1 VPESSGASPSR
12 KLRADGERNRS
23 RLIEAAKLG
32 FAAQGGAVSLE
43 QIARDAEVGIG
54 TLYRH
59 FPTRDA
65 LIEAVYRQ
73 ETDALVE
80 AAARLSRDLAPV
92 AALRAWMLLFVDYLA
107 TKQGMAEALKTLIGG
122 TDALYGDSSARIA
135 DAIDKL
141 VQAAVAAGAITI
153 NIEPLDLLRAIAG
166 VANMSP
172 NKDWRAAAGK
182 MVDVLL
188 NGLRKED

>member
-73 ETDALVE
+73 ETDALLE

-172 NKDWRAAAGK
+172 NKDWRAAAVK

>member
-1 VPESSGASPSR
+1 VPKSSGASPSR

-23 RLIEAAKLG
+23 RLIEAAKRG

-65 LIEAVYRQ
+65 LIETVYRQ
-73 ETDALVE
+73 ETDALLE
-80 AAARLSRDLAPV
+80 AAARLSRDLAPL

-122 TDALYGDSSARIA
+122 TDALYGDSSARIT
-135 DAIDKL
+135 DAIGKL

-172 NKDWRAAAGK
+172 NKDWRTAAVK

>member
-1 VPESSGASPSR
+1 MPESSGASPSR

-73 ETDALVE
+73 ETDALLE

-172 NKDWRAAAGK
+172 NKDWRAAAVK